1 MYEFNCNE
9 NCNVNVN
16 VVSFILQLDSSLEQ
30 GMLTYVTEDYTG
42 TDKLAVHWDTVQIQV
57 ITI

>member
-9 NCNVNVN
+9 KLNVN
-16 VVSFILQLDSSLEQ
+16 VVSYILQLDSSLEQ
-30 GMLTYVTEDYTG
+30 GMLTYVTEDYSG